1 MERNHY
7 LQIRSELDFKKR
19 WSPLFKFV
27 LGDLFLM
34 AAWFF
39 LYQQEGWLSLASL
52 DFVPVIMFR
61 NFSLMHEA
69 VHGTICHSKPLTSAI
84 GFYAGV
90 LCLLPYELWKKT
102 HLHHHYWA
110 GNYEQDGTLLIV
122 KKFPASSSRTQ
133 KVFTFFWNR
142 GIPYAGFSQNIVFWF
157 LAAKQWKENPWSL
170 RHAFSF
176 LAPMSFW
183 GVLFVTGSAIQVCSL
198 LVGLIAYWRLVE
210 VVNFPHHVGLYMDK
224 MGENH
229 LSARDQH
236 QVTRTC
242 QYPRLVEEWI
252 VLNFNYHSEHHLF
265 PDLPWHQLR
274 LAHERLMQTPHIS
287 QINVVTHSWLKAQ
300 QKKSFMGFL
309 FPAESSPTAPT
320 ETKKTA

>member
-1 MERNHY
+1 MERSHY

-19 WSPLFKFV
+19 WSPLIKFV
-27 LGDLFLM
+27 IGD
-34 AAWFF
+34 FF
-39 LYQQEGWLSLASL
+39 LIAVWFGLYRLESWLCATSLL
-52 DFVPVIMFR
+52 LIPLILFR

-69 VHGTICHSKPLTSAI
+69 VHNTICQNKLLTSAI

-90 LCLLPYELWKKT
+90 ICLLPYELWKKT

-122 KKFPASSSRTQ
+122 KKFPTSSSRAQ

-157 LAAKQWKENPWSL
+157 LAAKLWKENPTSF

-176 LAPMSFW
+176 LAPMGLW
-183 GVLFVTGSAIQVCSL
+183 ATLFATGSPLQILSL
-198 LVGLIAYWRLVE
+198 TVGLIAYWRLVE
-210 VVNFPHHVGLYMDK
+210 VVNFPHHVGLYMDQL
-224 MGENH
+224 GENH

-236 QVTRTC
+236 KVTRTC
-242 QYPRLVEEWI
+242 QYPRLIEEWV

-274 LAHERLMQTPHIS
+274 LAHERLMQEPEKS
-287 QINVVTHSWLKAQ
+287 QIVVVNHTWLQAQ
-300 QKKSFMGFL
+300 QKKNFMNFL
-309 FPAESSPTAPT
+309 YPTGAPPS
-320 ETKKTA
+320 ETKKAA